1 MKKSIKNYE
10 YTDDFESVDAIH
22 EALKNKQYEDAVP
35 HIVNLKKEI
44 KKINF
49 PHNKST
55 YSRHILSKKD
65 GYWLLLIE
73 WDEDVSTCIHGHP
86 EQSFVYLIDGS
97 LEVKSFE
104 TEPLVLID
112 KKPLHVDEYIFHD
125 QSNHSFDDKF
135 DNGVHQI
142 HSKTRSL
149 SLHFYSDDPSKGVV
163 FEQNKKSESG
173 LYTL

>member
-10 YTDDFESVDAIH
+10 YIDDFESVDEIH
-22 EALKNKQYEDAVP
+22 EALKNKHYEDISP
-35 HIVNLKKEI
+35 HIVDLKKEI
-44 KKINF
+44 KQIDF

-65 GYWLLLIE
+65 GYWLMLIE
-73 WDEDVSTCIHGHP
+73 WDEDVTTCIHGHP
-86 EQSFVYLIDGS
+86 GQSFVYLIEGS

-104 TEPLVLID
+104 TEPLVLTD
-112 KKPLHVDEYIFHD
+112 KKPINEDEYIFCD
-125 QSNHSFDDKF
+125 QSNDGLDDGF

-142 HSKTRSL
+142 HSNERSL
-149 SLHFYSDDPSKGVV
+149 SLHFYSDDPSKGLV
-163 FEQNKKSESG
+163 FDQDKKPGSG